1 MFKNLTNLAGA
12 MRNLTQLGPQMK
24 AINSKLETARVY
36 GSASQDG
43 LSVNVAMSGL
53 GLVQSVSISDLLGTG
68 EHKMLLEKL
77 TTDAMNQAIK
87 SAKELHINALKDLTG
102 GAELF
107 PGMNDMLENM
117 TK

>member
-24 AINSKLETARVY
+24 AINARLETARVY
-36 GSASQDG
+36 GSATRDG
-43 LSVNVAMSGL
+43 MSVNVEMNGL
-53 GLVQSVSISDLLGTG
+53 GLVQSVSMSEGISSG
-68 EHKMLLEKL
+68 ESKSLLEQL
-77 TTDAMNQAIK
+77 TRDAMNQAIR
-87 SAKELHINALKDLTG
+87 SAKELHIGALKDLTG

>member
-24 AINSKLETARVY
+24 AINTKLEAARVY
-36 GSASQDG
+36 GSARRDD
-43 LSVNVAMSGL
+43 LTVNVEMNGL
-53 GLVQSVSISDLLGTG
+53 GIVQSVSISEGPPSS
-68 EHKMLLEKL
+68 ENKSLLEQL
-77 TTDAMNQAIK
+77 IRDAMNQAVR
-87 SAKELHINALKDLTG
+87 SAKELHVSALKDLTG

-107 PGMNDMLENM
+107 PGMNGMLENM